1 MRKPIA
7 VTAVIILG
15 LLPVQAS
22 AAVKAGSTCS
32 KAGVTTNI
40 GDFKFTCI
48 KSGKKLLWSSGV
60 KKTGIP
66 APSPS
71 PSVSATPSP
80 SATPSTTPS
89 ATATPEKTFASL
101 WEKYGFTKPTSAD
114 SVINAATDNFK
125 NYTSTVRSSQ
135 EVKVVAQ
142 PGVDQQLATWVQGG
156 ATFVAQHFTYPKMSR
171 TFVDV
176 IAIDATWLQDT
187 YAKEGY
193 SADQVRDRLGGFNAG
208 APAFGGSYSNTW
220 NFSAIQKS
228 NAMVNDKAGMAQ
240 TPGHEFFHAIQE
252 ILAGRISNDTGSN
265 VPNWFWEGPAM
276 FIGEQAAGTLGYS
289 DYVTVGRASMLN
301 RYRNG
306 DSINR
311 TSTLSEIKANNR
323 ATDPYAIGFAGTE
336 FLVSQ
341 VGVEKMLNVYTALG
355 RGMNFSDA
363 FKQGTSIEL
372 SDFYSMFEEVRGM
385 LGFAKN

>member
-1 MRKPIA
+1 MRKTSA
-7 VTAVIILG
+7 ATVVILLG
-15 LLPVQAS
+15 LLPSQAF

-40 GDFKFTCI
+40 ADFKFTCT
-48 KSGKKLLWSSGV
+48 KSGKKLLWSHGV
-60 KKTGIP
+60 KTIVVP
-66 APSPS
+66 PPLA
-71 PSVSATPSP
+71 SANPSP
-80 SATPSTTPS
+80 SATPS

-101 WEKYGFTKPTSAD
+101 WEKYGLTKPTSVD
-114 SVINAATDNFK
+114 FVIKAATDNFK
-125 NYTSTVRSSQ
+125 NYTSTFRSTQ
-135 EVKVVAQ
+135 EVKVDAQ
-142 PGVDQQLATWVQGG
+142 AGVDPQLVTWVQGG
-156 ATFVAQHFTYPKMSR
+156 ATFVAQHFTYPKLSR

-176 IAIDATWLQDT
+176 IAIDSTWLQDT

-220 NFSAIQKS
+220 NFSAMQKS
-228 NAMVNDKAGMAQ
+228 NAMVNNKEGMAQ

-252 ILAGRISNDTGSN
+252 ILAGRISNETGTN

-276 FIGEQAAGTLGYS
+276 FIGEQTSGTLGYS
-289 DYVTVGRASMLN
+289 DYVTAGRPSMIA
-301 RYRNG
+301 RYQNG

-323 ATDPYAIGFAGTE
+323 TTDPYAIGFAGTE

-341 VGVEKMLNVYTALG
+341 VGIEKMLNVYAALG
-355 RGMNFSDA
+355 KGMNFSGA
-363 FKQGTSIEL
+363 FKEGTSIEL
-372 SDFYSMFEEVRGM
+372 SDFYSMFEEVRGT